1 MGSHSRQ
8 CSKHQSFIFSFFFFF
23 FAFHMNTYNWIT
35 YKIFIYYWFFHFQ
48 DLYPWRMLPMCK
60 NCVTGSAI
68 WSITFDCWLWWEW
81 TMFVSVNLH
90 ALFIASYWSV
100 MIFER
105 DQCNNT
111 HFLLLLNICNYFSN
125 IFVND
130 VFRKVMFIVYFL
142 LRIESWSITL
152 LSSCGPLEYN
162 HGMLS
167 IHYEFEF
174 PHVWFAL
181 HNYVL
186 RVYKGNAHYMKVL
199 WVFKI

>member
-1 MGSHSRQ
+1 MHMNIIDKYDHNKVNGLTFTSVLKT
-8 CSKHQSFIFSFFFFF
+8 SKFHLFFFFFF
-23 FAFHMNTYNWIT
+23 FAFHMNTYNWIA

-100 MIFER
+100 MTFER

-130 VFRKVMFIVYFL
+130 VFRKVMFIVYFF
-142 LRIESWSITL
+142 ITNWI
-152 LSSCGPLEYN
+152 LEHN
-162 HGMLS
+162 ITKCL
-167 IHYEFEF
+167 
-174 PHVWFAL
+174 WAL
-181 HNYVL
+181 
-186 RVYKGNAHYMKVL
+186 G
-199 WVFKI
+199 I